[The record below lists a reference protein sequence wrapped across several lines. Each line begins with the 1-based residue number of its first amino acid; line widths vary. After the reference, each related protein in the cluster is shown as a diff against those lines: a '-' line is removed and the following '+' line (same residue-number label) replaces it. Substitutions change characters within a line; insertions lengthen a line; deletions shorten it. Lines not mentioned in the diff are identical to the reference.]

1 MGLLFHIKDSSTIV
15 WKRTLY
21 IMFFAQMMS
30 TIGFSSSFS
39 FLPLYVKSLG
49 AKTVLGSDLCIGLAY
64 SGQAFTMMLFS
75 PIWGFWADRWGRKN
89 MVLRSMFG
97 GVIVIAVMAF
107 ARSAE
112 ELVLIR
118 MVQGMITGVMGA
130 TNALVA
136 AAVPRK
142 NAGYA
147 MGLMQVAIGLGLGL
161 GPIIGGFV
169 ADAYGYRAAF
179 FVTSGLLAVAGV
191 VVLFGVEERLVSN
204 QSAGKATF
212 SFFTA
217 WRKLMASPPLRL
229 IYSIRFINQAGRF
242 LFIPILP
249 FFIMSLIARSEQVNS
264 YTGLVIGASSAA
276 TAIFSILLGRLGDRR
291 GHHKIVIVCLCLSA
305 LSFAMQ
311 VLVKEGWQLLLLQT
325 FYGATLGGSVT
336 GISALLANAT
346 RQGDEGMVYGLDNSV
361 TSGARV
367 IGPMLGVFIS
377 TQFGIRMVFAMAA
390 VLYLMAGLLAK
401 AGLSK
406 RKQTTG

>member
-1 MGLLFHIKDSSTIV
+1 
-15 WKRTLY
+15 
-21 IMFFAQMMS
+21 
-30 TIGFSSSFS
+30 
-39 FLPLYVKSLG
+39 
-49 AKTVLGSDLCIGLAY
+49 
-64 SGQAFTMMLFS
+64 
-75 PIWGFWADRWGRKN
+75 

-147 MGLMQVAIGLGLGL
+147 MGLMQVAIGLGLG
-161 GPIIGGFV
+161 PMIGGFV
-169 ADAYGYRAAF
+169 ADTYGYRAAF
-179 FVTSGLLAVAGV
+179 LVTSGLLAVAGF

-204 QSAGKATF
+204 RSAGKATF
-212 SFFTA
+212 GFFTA
-217 WRKLMASPPLRL
+217 WRKLMASPPLRS

-242 LFIPILP
+242 LFIPVLP
-249 FFIMSLIARSEQVNS
+249 LFIMSLITRSEQVNS

-291 GHHKIVIVCLCLSA
+291 GHRKIVIVCLCLSA
-305 LSFAMQ
+305 LSFLMQ
-311 VLVKEGWQLLLLQT
+311 VLVKEGWQLLLLQI
-325 FYGATLGGSVT
+325 FYGAALGGSVT

-367 IGPMLGVFIS
+367 VGPMLGVFVS

-390 VLYLMAGLLAK
+390 LLYLMAGLLAK

-406 RKQTTG
+406 RTQTTC